1 MSDAVSFAEVS
12 RQHVEL
18 LPARTVLSMFL
29 KVDDPSTGGDGATE
43 SGGGLL
49 SKLYGAAMA
58 LAVPKSL

>member
-1 MSDAVSFAEVS
+1 
-12 RQHVEL
+12 
-18 LPARTVLSMFL
+18 MFL

>member
-1 MSDAVSFAEVS
+1 MSDAVSFTEVS

-29 KVDDPSTGGDGATE
+29 KVDDPSIGGDGATE
-43 SGGGLL
+43 AGSGPL
-49 SKLYGAAMA
+49 SKFLGEAMA